1 MSSVDDLREALEQL
15 AADTEAEV
23 ATLTTSNQTL
33 EDKKSELNAELDTS
47 NTGRDVG
54 AAFDAAITAVEEA
67 IQKLTEAADKAN
79 DYAQALID
87 N

>member
-15 AADTEAEV
+15 GADTEAEV

-47 NTGRDVG
+47 STGRDVG
-54 AAFDAAITAVEEA
+54 AAFDTAITAVEEA
-67 IQKLTEAADKAN
+67 IQKLTEAADKAK

>member
-54 AAFDAAITAVEEA
+54 AAFDTAITAVEEA
-67 IQKLTEAADKAN
+67 IQKLTEAADKAK

>member
-1 MSSVDDLREALEQL
+1 MSSVNDLREALEQL
-15 AADTEAEV
+15 AADTEVEAT
-23 ATLTTSNQTL
+23 TLTTSTQTL
-33 EDKKSELNAELDTS
+33 QDKKTELNDALDTS

-54 AAFDAAITAVEEA
+54 AAFDTAITAVEEA
-67 IQKLTEAADKAN
+67 VQKLTEAGDKAK

>member
-1 MSSVDDLREALEQL
+1 MATNDDLREALEQL

-33 EDKKSELNAELDTS
+33 EDKKGELNDEFGSS
-47 NTGRDVG
+47 NSGRDVG
-54 AAFDAAITAVEEA
+54 AAFDTAITAVEEA
-67 IQKLTEAADKAN
+67 IQKLTEAADKAK